1 MVKVDHP
8 WQPGHI
14 YASGCWQT
22 EGKKPSILII
32 AYGLQLQLCW
42 SLLHKQITGPTRKAL
57 YTVSRDFSWTAVF
70 LGDIYRKLR
79 QLPQTLKKKK
89 IQYTIYL
96 VFRLF
101 LRNFYNPS
109 RSHVRVPGIIPIY
122 VSHYSQK
129 ALSLKPPIRNQRPTY
144 L

>member
-1 MVKVDHP
+1 MTVVITILAKNSATDILSMYLSSVERCHSLVKVDHP
-8 WQPGHI
+8 WQPGNI

-22 EGKKPSILII
+22 EGKKPSILVI

-79 QLPQTLKKKK
+79 QLPQT
-89 IQYTIYL
+89 
-96 VFRLF
+96 
-101 LRNFYNPS
+101 
-109 RSHVRVPGIIPIY
+109 
-122 VSHYSQK
+122 
-129 ALSLKPPIRNQRPTY
+129 
-144 L
+144 